1 MLSGQETIR
10 ALMRM
15 GMSEYEARA
24 YIALVGL
31 VSGTAAE
38 ISSVS
43 QVPRSK
49 VYDVLKRLAGNDYVE
64 IIPGRPLRFRVV
76 SPTEVF
82 EKAKKQM
89 LKDMEKAEAELEV
102 IYENRLPKVPAP
114 VWLIRGPEKIMKK
127 EVEIVRRARTSLFIF
142 GGLMFKNE
150 ISALKPHLE
159 KAAERGVALRIL
171 ARSYSVIDGERID
184 ILGELE
190 GLKCELKSFQLPY
203 IKGLVRD
210 GEEMIIIFCKLE
222 GESAVSQTAIAIWN
236 QYPEFIRTVEGI
248 YNNMWDFDLF
258 RDVR

>member
-1 MLSGQETIR
+1 MLSTQETIR
-10 ALMRM
+10 VLMHM

-24 YIALVGL
+24 YVALTGL
-31 VSGTAAE
+31 ISATATE
-38 ISSVS
+38 ISSTS

-49 VYDVLKRLAGNDYVE
+49 IYEVLKRLARNDYVE

-89 LKDMEKAEAELEV
+89 LKDMEKAETELEV

-114 VWLIRGPEKIMKK
+114 IWLIRGPERIMKK
-127 EVEIVRRARTSLFIF
+127 EIEIIRRAKRSLFVF
-142 GGLMFKNE
+142 GGLMFRNE
-150 ISALKPHLE
+150 IKAVKPHLE

-171 ARSYSVIDGERID
+171 ARPYSVIDGEKID
-184 ILGELE
+184 ILKGLE

-210 GEEMIIIFCKLE
+210 GEEMIIIFCKLD
-222 GESAVSQTAIAIWN
+222 GGSALSQTAIAIWN

-258 RDVR
+258 SDVR